1 MPLKIYNTLTRQKEL
16 FKPIKDHQVRI
27 YVCGVT
33 VYDLCHIGHARA
45 FVVFDVIY
53 RYLRHKG
60 YEVKYVRNYTDVD
73 DKIIARAQK
82 ERLSCQEV
90 AERYI
95 YEFDE
100 DMQALGTL
108 KPQVEPRV
116 THHIPEII
124 EMVEKLID
132 NGYAYEVEG
141 NVFYSVSKFPA
152 YGKLSGKN
160 IGELMAGARVE
171 IDERKVNPLDF
182 ALWKASKPGEPAWDS
197 PWGKGRPGWHIE
209 CSVMS
214 MKYLGENFDI
224 HGGGMDLI
232 FPHHENEI
240 AQSEAATGKPF
251 VNYWIH
257 NGFININQEKMSK
270 SLGNILT
277 IKQLLTQYHPEII
290 RCFLLSKHYRSPID
304 FTLEHLAEGKK
315 IMNNLYLSLKNIQE
329 CIGDQK
335 PNGCFKEEDFSGEEA
350 RLYQAISSLKE
361 RFIRAMDAD
370 FNTAQA
376 LGYIIQISKMVNNY
390 LEKLS
395 LEKRSGEKLL
405 FLLYKAREELLDT
418 VQVLGILRE
427 NPENYHLLIETE
439 SFDDLDTFITALESK
454 AIFDL
459 KKPLDLEWIKSQVK
473 AREEA
478 RMNNDWDRADK
489 IREDLKGK
497 GLLLEDTPKGTRIR
511 IKIKKASAL

>member
-1 MPLKIYNTLTRQKEL
+1 MTLNIYNSLSRRKEL
-16 FKPIKDHQVRI
+16 FKPIKDNQVGM
-27 YVCGVT
+27 YVCGIT

-53 RYLRHKG
+53 RYLRYKG

-82 ERLSCQEV
+82 EGLNCQDV
-90 AERYI
+90 AERYVN
-95 YEFDE
+95 EFNN
-100 DMQALGTL
+100 DMQALDIL
-108 KPQVEPRV
+108 KPCIEPRV

-124 EMVEKLID
+124 ETIEKLVD
-132 NGYAYEVEG
+132 KGYAYEVEG
-141 NVFYSVSKFPA
+141 NVFYSVSKFPS
-152 YGKLSGKN
+152 YGKLSGKD
-160 IGELMAGARVE
+160 ITALMAGARIEV
-171 IDERKVNPLDF
+171 DERKENPLDF

-270 SLGNILT
+270 SLGNIII
-277 IKQLLTQYHPEII
+277 IKQLLTQYHQEII

-304 FTLEHLAEGKK
+304 FTVEHLAESKK
-315 IMNNLYLSLKNIQE
+315 VMSHLYLSLKNIQE
-329 CIGDQK
+329 RIQEQK
-335 PNGCFKEEDFSGEEA
+335 PSRCFEEGAFSGEEA
-350 RLYQAISSLKE
+350 RIYHAIFRLKE
-361 RFIRAMDAD
+361 KFLKAMDAD

-376 LGYIIQISKMVNNY
+376 LGYIIQVSKMINTY
-390 LEKLS
+390 LEKLGP
-395 LEKRSGEKLL
+395 EKEAGEKLL
-405 FLLYKAREELLDT
+405 FLLYRAREELLNT
-418 VQVLGILRE
+418 SGVLGILKE
-427 NPENYHLLIETE
+427 KPENYHHLLIETE
-439 SFDDLDTFITALESK
+439 AYEDVDAFITALENN
-454 AIFDL
+454 AVFGL
-459 KKPLDLEWIKSQVK
+459 KELLDPERLKSHVR

-478 RMNNDWDRADK
+478 RNNNEWGKADK
-489 IREDLKGK
+489 IREDLKEI

-511 IKIKKASAL
+511 IKKA